1 MCDNGEAL
9 NLLRRMEQWLAI
21 LAKAQ
26 LAPIM
31 KAELSDP
38 RMADLYKLTGT
49 YGQRDIK
56 KKMNMSANTISEAW
70 KRWERQGLIIKEGKE
85 YRKVF

>member
-1 MCDNGEAL
+1 MFDNEEAL
-9 NLLRRMEQWLAI
+9 SLLRRMEQWLAM

-38 RMADLYKLTGT
+38 RMAELYKLTGT
-49 YGQRDIK
+49 YGQREIK

>member
-1 MCDNGEAL
+1 MFDNEEAL
-9 NLLRRMEQWLAI
+9 SLLRRMEQWLAM

-38 RMADLYKLTGT
+38 RMAELYKLTGT
-49 YGQRDIK
+49 YGQREIK

-85 YRKVF
+85 YRKLF